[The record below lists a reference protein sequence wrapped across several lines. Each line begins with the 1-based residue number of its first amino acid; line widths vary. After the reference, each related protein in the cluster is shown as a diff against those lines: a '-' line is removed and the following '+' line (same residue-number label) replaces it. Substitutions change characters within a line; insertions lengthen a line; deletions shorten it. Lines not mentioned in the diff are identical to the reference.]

1 MRPDEEI
8 CFIYAHWDKTGNKY
22 DGVLK
27 YRIYSNR
34 RRPQIDAALET
45 QNINRRRPRIDAAST
60 VRRLFEEI
68 MIYNNYERKVYF
80 NFKPAMEIYFLLEQH
95 FLVQSDCTVMF
106 K

>member
-1 MRPDEEI
+1 MVNT
-8 CFIYAHWDKTGNKY
+8 FIHSRSSLENHTRFQTKMGKVYITHFQTQKGRKTIPFGA
-22 DGVLK
+22 VHT

-68 MIYNNYERKVYF
+68 MIYNNY
-80 NFKPAMEIYFLLEQH
+80 
-95 FLVQSDCTVMF
+95 
-106 K
+106 